1 MAQRKRHGRQRGLS
15 LFEAILVMALAFTLL
30 LGTAETLV
38 LAMRVQSRARSVRDM
53 TSLLSDKLEMLRA
66 EAAASSAAGGP
77 ASVADGSAEAF
88 GRDGRRYALSW
99 AAVPGAGSPAAVE
112 VRIAPEGV
120 PERTMAVRLF
130 ISRELG
136 F

>member
-1 MAQRKRHGRQRGLS
+1 M
-15 LFEAILVMALAFTLL
+15 EAILVMALAFALL
-30 LGTAETLV
+30 LGAAETFV
-38 LAMRVQSRARSVRDM
+38 LALRVQSRARSVRDM
-53 TSLLSDKLEMLRA
+53 TGLLSDRLERLRA

-77 ASVADGSAEAF
+77 ASVADGSAEEN

-99 AAVPGAGSPAAVE
+99 STAPGAASPAEVE
-112 VRIAPEGV
+112 VRIAPEGS
-120 PERTMAVRLF
+120 PERAMSVRLF